1 MDTHNILDLP
11 TFFVFPISYLCLQL
25 KTSKPYLLMHC
36 NGENFFN
43 SLMLV
48 LGFFYPKLTDCAIII
63 QNKSGNFGKFKR
75 KTPVTKEARSQED
88 KTKRGFCD
96 LVNESEEIKRPDL
109 SILRGKQPSDFYFI
123 SYGLV

>member
-1 MDTHNILDLP
+1 
-11 TFFVFPISYLCLQL
+11 
-25 KTSKPYLLMHC
+25 
-36 NGENFFN
+36 
-43 SLMLV
+43 MLV

-88 KTKRGFCD
+88 KTKREFCD

-109 SILRGKQPSDFYFI
+109 SILRDFSSQENY
-123 SYGLV
+123 